1 MSAVPE
7 YKPYDKEKILE
18 KLEPKFNDDKVILN
32 YLYNKKN
39 DNELREL
46 CYEIIYNVL
55 ETGNKSFDYDGR
67 YVSVSNQKF
76 KGNRIDRIIE
86 YDNELNILYQDGP
99 VSKLYK
105 IKDLNIDELYDMTKK
120 LMDKCI
126 EGLKISIQAHYEYL
140 REKEIEDYKNWFYS
154 HY

>member
-67 YVSVSNQKF
+67 YVSILNQKF
-76 KGNRIDRIIE
+76 KGNRIDKIIE
-86 YDNELNILYQDGP
+86 YKNELNILYQDGP
-99 VSKLYK
+99 TSSLFK
-105 IKDLNIDELYDMTKK
+105 IKDLDTDELYDMTKK

-140 REKEIEDYKNWFYS
+140 REKERKEYSDWFYS